1 MKKILIFVL
10 CSLFLFGCQ
19 GKEKNKSYK
28 ELMAEKEYTIVDVR
42 TKEEYR
48 ESHIKGAI
56 HIPYDE
62 INENTNLEK
71 NKIIF
76 VYCKS
81 GNRSKKAYEILKNLG
96 YEVYDLGAFSAID
109 LEKE

>member
-1 MKKILIFVL
+1 MKKILILCL

-19 GKEKNKSYK
+19 SKGKSKSYK

-42 TKEEYR
+42 TKEEY
-48 ESHIKGAI
+48 ETSHIKGAI

-62 INENTNLEK
+62 INEKTNLEK
-71 NKIIF
+71 DKIIF

-81 GNRSKKAYEILKNLG
+81 GNRSGKAYQTLKQLG
-96 YEVYDLGAFSAID
+96 YEVYDLGAFSTID